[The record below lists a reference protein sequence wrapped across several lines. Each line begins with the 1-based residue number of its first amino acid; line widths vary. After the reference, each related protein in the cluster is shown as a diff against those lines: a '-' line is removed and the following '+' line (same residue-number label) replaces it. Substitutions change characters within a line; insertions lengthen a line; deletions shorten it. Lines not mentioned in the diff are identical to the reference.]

1 MITSVTHQY
10 DGAIQQV
17 IDNKTKPMGA
27 LGMLESLARQLAS
40 IQSHRLAQLCTKIS
54 LSKPTMLVFAG
65 DHGIAQHGVS
75 IAPSDVTHQMV
86 HNFLA
91 GGAAINCFCRTNH
104 IDFYVVDAGIQTE
117 IDEVTVAAHPE
128 LIIQRLGAGTADFSS
143 QPAMTPEQ
151 VRQGLNFGKQAAQR
165 ILDQGCELLMFGE
178 MGIANT
184 SAASALFAALSDVP
198 VVATVGR
205 GTGISIEQLNQKQ
218 QLIQQALMRFS
229 GRAPLDVL
237 AEVGGFEIVQ
247 MIGAMQAC
255 AERKIPMLI
264 DGFIVSVAAFV
275 ATQLDA
281 NIRDYLIFAHCSDE
295 SAHRILLGKLV
306 AKPILDLSLRLGE
319 GTGAALA
326 FPILAS
332 AASFYNDMASFE
344 SAGVTV

>member
-1 MITSVTHQY
+1 MITPVTRQF
-10 DGAIQQV
+10 DAAIQQV
-17 IDNKTKPMGA
+17 IDNKTKPLGA
-27 LGMLESLARQLAS
+27 LGMLETLAKQLAS
-40 IQSHRLAQLCTKIS
+40 IQSHRLARQCAKIS
-54 LSKPTMLVFAG
+54 LQQPTMLVFAG

-91 GGAAINCFCRTNH
+91 GGAAINCFCRTNN
-104 IDFYVVDAGIQTE
+104 IDFYVVDAGIKTA
-117 IDEVTVAAHPE
+117 IDEATAVEHPE
-128 LIIQRLGAGTADFSS
+128 LMIQRLGAGTADFSS
-143 QPAMTPEQ
+143 QAAMTPEQ
-151 VRQGLNFGKQAAQR
+151 VQQGLDLGKQAVQR
-165 ILDQGCELLMFGE
+165 ILDQSCELVMFGE

-184 SAASALFAALSDVP
+184 SAASAIFAALSNVP
-198 VVATVGR
+198 VAATVGR

-218 QLIQQALMRFS
+218 LLIQQALARFPS
-229 GRAPLDVL
+229 RAPLDVL

-247 MIGAMQAC
+247 MIGAMLAC
-255 AERKIPMLI
+255 AERKVPMLI

-275 ATQLDA
+275 ASQLDA
-281 NIRDYLIFAHCSDE
+281 NVRDYFIFAHCSDE
-295 SAHRILLGKLV
+295 SAHRILLGKLN

-326 FPILAS
+326 CPILLA